1 MTGLRLLAFSFTL
14 LSTVALIAPAQAASG
29 NAVAAQHQWSAMDK
43 CTRDAIV
50 KFPDQ
55 TAEGLAQRD
64 AYIRKCQQA
73 SRLPVRQGLAPKE

>member
-1 MTGLRLLAFSFTL
+1 MTGLRLLAFSFPL
-14 LSTVALIAPAQAASG
+14 LSAVALIAPAQAASG

-73 SRLPVRQGLAPKE
+73 SRLPVRQGLTPRE

>member
-1 MTGLRLLAFSFTL
+1 MTGLRLLAFAFAL

-73 SRLPVRQGLAPKE
+73 SRLPVRKGLAPKE